1 MQKDLTISDRS
12 DFLLTEFF
20 GEFSIEAGKRC
31 IDAMKEASQKSQH
44 PKVLLDCRKMTGSM
58 PIMARYEVAVYAET
72 AREVISKIALV
83 NRPEV
88 ILSDGFV
95 ENVAVN
101 RGVGVKIFTDFDEA
115 VRWLSE

>member
-1 MQKDLTISDRS
+1 MQKDMTISDQG
-12 DFLLTEFF
+12 DFLLTDFF

-31 IDAMKEASQKSQH
+31 IDAMKEASLESQR
-44 PKVLLDCRKMTGSM
+44 PKVLLDCRKMTGAM

-72 AREVISKIALV
+72 TRDVISKIALV

-88 ILSDGFV
+88 ILPDGFV

-101 RGVGVKIFTDFDEA
+101 RGVSVKIFTDFDEA
-115 VRWLSE
+115 VHWLLE